1 MVTKTSYI
9 TLKGS
14 LVRDILYPKESK
26 YDFARDTY
34 YYIGVM
40 ALIGLVGFCFT
51 VPTLIDAVN
60 DPVDPDDV
68 SDVVDKCLDLM
79 TVVVPPALPATMTVG
94 TVFAVGRLKK
104 SKIFCISPPKVNICG
119 MVRMFVFD
127 KTGTLTEDG
136 L

>member
-94 TVFAVGRLKK
+94 TVFAVGRLKR